1 MRDVGAGLAQLDRPC
16 TQPVATATAR
26 APASW
31 AAAMSLGVSPM
42 TQISS
47 RMKLRPARATPRSM
61 ATRTR
66 SARKR
71 RVAAVAAEGEAV
83 PQVAALQLDA
93 RAGLEVAGGEADGR
107 AARLEEVERLV
118 HRGLD
123 VVQAGRDLGLE
134 VAHVDVED
142 GAHLLGGGRA
152 IVVVTEDAV
161 EDERIGHAVEAQVLE
176 RAERCRGDRDRRAR
190 RRGGP
195 SRRRR

>member
-1 MRDVGAGLAQLDRPC
+1 MSLRR
-16 TQPVATATAR
+16 VADDPDLVAHE
-26 APASW
+26 
-31 AAAMSLGVSPM
+31 AAAG
-42 TQISS
+42 
-47 RMKLRPARATPRSM
+47 ARHAALDGDAHEVR
-61 ATRTR
+61 AQG
-66 SARKR
+66 

-123 VVQAGRDLGLE
+123 VVEAGRDLGLE

-142 GAHLLGGGRA
+142 GARLLGGGRA

-176 RAERCRGDRDRRAR
+176 RAEDAQCDRDRRAR